1 MPEALWAVLV
11 SSGERCARFK
21 RPAAI
26 VAAGVFGLCGCS
38 ATDDSFQWREVSI
51 AGRAQCLPVAFTGA
65 AKQRGLQ
72 GVKHVV
78 RPMVFAYSPPA
89 TPSFW
94 MEDTP
99 TALTGVWV
107 GASGR
112 VIGYWHGQPEST
124 VLHPAPAPVS
134 AVIEYRAG
142 LAVPPAGSRV
152 TLGAPCAT
160 RDQSL

>member
-1 MPEALWAVLV
+1 MVAGMLVL
-11 SSGERCARFK
+11 CA
-21 RPAAI
+21 
-26 VAAGVFGLCGCS
+26 CS
-38 ATDDSFQWREVSI
+38 AADDSFQWREVSI
-51 AGRAQCLPVAFTGA
+51 AGRAQCLPVAVSNA
-65 AKQRGLQ
+65 AQQRGLQ

-78 RPMVFAYSPPA
+78 RAMVFAYSPPA

-99 TALTGVWV
+99 TAVTGVWV

-124 VLHPAPAPVS
+124 TLHSAPAPVS

-142 LAVPPAGSRV
+142 SAVPVAGSRV
-152 TLGAPCAT
+152 TIGAACAA
-160 RDQSL
+160 RDRGL